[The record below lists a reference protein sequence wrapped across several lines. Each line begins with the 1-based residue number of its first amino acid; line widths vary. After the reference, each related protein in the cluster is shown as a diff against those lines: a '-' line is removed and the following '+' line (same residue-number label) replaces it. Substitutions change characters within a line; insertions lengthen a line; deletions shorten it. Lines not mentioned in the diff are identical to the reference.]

1 MVKEGFIMFKEYM
14 TGSTDP
20 VVQAVVRAAADISS
34 GLFSLKEASN
44 FYKVNSNSIV
54 RFMAES
60 AEYDVV
66 FNKRKSDENI

>member
-1 MVKEGFIMFKEYM
+1 MFKEYM

-34 GLFSLKEASN
+34 GLFSLKEAAN
-44 FYKVNSNSIV
+44 LYKVNSNSIV